1 MLHDASTPRPRAT
14 GAGRPFPLGVAPDA
28 RGSDVAVSA
37 AHAEAVEV
45 CVLRADPRAPGGRR
59 EHRVRLP
66 ARTGTVHHGRV
77 EGLLEGDRYVLRAH
91 GPWDPGAG
99 LRYNPAK
106 ALLDPYALALDGQV
120 RHGPALYDHVRGGGP
135 TDTPSPLD
143 SIDSVATG
151 VVVPRLPD
159 AEADA
164 LAAGRPRHPL
174 SRAVVLETHVRGLT
188 MRMPQVP
195 GPLRGTYAGLAHP
208 AVVEH
213 LVSLGVTAVELL
225 PVHASTAEPA
235 LAERG
240 AVNYWG
246 YSTLSFH
253 APEPRYSAAVRAGG
267 PPAAALAEFRDMVRT
282 LHAAGLEVWLD
293 VVYNHTCEGGEGG
306 TSLSL
311 RGLDNSMYYRTA
323 GARFPDV
330 TGTGATLDLSH
341 PEVTRL
347 ALDSLRYWVRD
358 MGVDG
363 FRFDLAPALARRH
376 DDEHG
381 VGGFDRDHPFLVAA
395 RTDPV
400 LRDVRLVAEPWD
412 IGPYGWRTGQ
422 FPLPFSDWNDRF
434 RDGVRAFW
442 LEGSRAELDGRPGP
456 GVRDLA
462 TRLAGSE
469 DVFGGTRRGGSRDA
483 TAGVNFVTAHDG
495 FTLADLVS
503 YDRKHNEANGEDN
516 RDGHGHNLSWNHGHE
531 GTTDEP
537 AVLVE
542 RRRTLRALLGTLL
555 LSAGVPML
563 LAGDELG
570 RTQHGNNNG
579 YCLDD
584 PTTWHD
590 WDLEPW
596 QRDLVETTRFLV
608 RLRAENPVLRQHRFF
623 GGRPRRADGTRDL
636 GWFDGDGEE
645 LSDAGWADP
654 WRRTLLAFLNGDGVP
669 ERDRETDPAVT
680 VPAPAPEGARLV
692 PASFLLV
699 VHGGAHPR
707 EVQLPEQPWATSY
720 RTVWS
725 SHSERPTWPSGP
737 AGVAG
742 AGPADLRGGQ
752 RTTVGAR
759 SLTVLRAVRP

>member
-1 MLHDASTPRPRAT
+1 MLHDASAPPLRAT
-14 GAGRPFPLGVAPDA
+14 GNARPFPLGVVPGP
-28 RGSDVAVSA
+28 RGSTVAVVA
-37 AHAEAVEV
+37 DHADAVEV
-45 CVLRADPRAPGGRR
+45 CVVRADPRAPGGRR

-66 ARTGTVHHGRV
+66 GRTGTVHHGWV

-91 GPWDPGAG
+91 GPWEPAAA

-106 ALLDPYALALDGQV
+106 ALVDPYARALDGPV
-120 RHGPALYDHVRGGGP
+120 RFGASLFDHVRDHGRAS
-135 TDTPSPLD
+135 DVPSPLD
-143 SIDSVATG
+143 SLGDVPFG
-151 VVVPRLPD
+151 VVTAPLD
-159 AEADA
+159 AAGVAA
-164 LAAGRPRHPL
+164 LDAGRPRTPW
-174 SRAVVLETHVRGLT
+174 SRTVVLEAHVRGLT
-188 MRMPQVP
+188 MRHPGVP

-213 LVSLGVTAVELL
+213 LLALGVTAVELL
-225 PVHASTAEPA
+225 PVHASTAEPG

-240 AVNYWG
+240 GVNYWG

-267 PPAAALAEFRDMVRT
+267 DAAAAVEEFRDAVRT

-293 VVYNHTCEGGEGG
+293 VVYNHTCEGGDGG
-306 TSLSL
+306 TSLSF
-311 RGLDNSMYYRTA
+311 RGLDNALYYRTA
-323 GARFPDV
+323 GARYLDV
-330 TGTGATLDLSH
+330 TGTGNTLDLSH

-347 ALDSLRYWVRD
+347 ALDSLRYWVRE

-376 DDEHG
+376 DDDQG

-400 LRDVRLVAEPWD
+400 LRDVKLVTEPWD
-412 IGPYGWRTGQ
+412 VGPYGWRTGQ
-422 FPLPFSDWNDRF
+422 FPVPFADWNDRF

-442 LEGSRAELDGRPGP
+442 LEGSRAELEGRPGP

-469 DVFGGTRRGGSRDA
+469 DVFGGRRRGGSRDA
-483 TAGVNFVTAHDG
+483 TASVNFVTAHDG

-503 YDRKHNEANGEDN
+503 FDRKHNEANGEDN

-531 GTTDEP
+531 GATDDP
-537 AVLVE
+537 AVLLE
-542 RRRTLRALLGTLL
+542 RRRSLRALLGTLL

-570 RTQHGNNNG
+570 RTQLGNNNG

-584 PTTWHD
+584 PTTWTD
-590 WDLEPW
+590 WDLQPW

-608 RLRAENPVLRQHRFF
+608 GLRAAHPVLRQDRHF
-623 GGRPRRADGTRDL
+623 GDRPRQRPDGTRDI

-645 LSDAGWADP
+645 VSEAAWADP
-654 WRRTLLAFLNGDGVP
+654 WRRTLLAFLNGDGVAEHLL
-669 ERDRETDPAVT
+669 ERDDVGDPVRA
-680 VPAPAPEGARLV
+680 E
-692 PASFLLV
+692 SFLVV

-707 EVQLPEQPWATSY
+707 EVQLPEAPWAAGY
-720 RTVWS
+720 RRVWS
-725 SHSERPTWPSGP
+725 SVQERPSWPTGP
-737 AGVAG
+737 GGHAG
-742 AGPADLRGGQ
+742 AGPADLRGGE
-752 RTTVGAR
+752 RVTVESR
-759 SLTVLRAVRP
+759 SLTLLRVVRS